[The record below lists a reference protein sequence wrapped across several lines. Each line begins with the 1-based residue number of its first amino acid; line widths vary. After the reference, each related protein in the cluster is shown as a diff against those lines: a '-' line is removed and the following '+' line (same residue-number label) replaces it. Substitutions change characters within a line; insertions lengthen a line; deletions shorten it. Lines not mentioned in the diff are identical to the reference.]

1 MTVRELI
8 AKLQDMPPESQ
19 VVSRESDGGLFTVE
33 PEDVTVEMKAF
44 YPTGRNGGWGYWE
57 TPWDGSEPKMV
68 VVIAP

>member
-19 VVSRESDGGLFTVE
+19 VVSREGDGGLFTVE

-44 YPTGRNGGWGYWE
+44 YPVGSGKYGYWE
-57 TPWDGSEPKMV
+57 RSWDGSEPKMV